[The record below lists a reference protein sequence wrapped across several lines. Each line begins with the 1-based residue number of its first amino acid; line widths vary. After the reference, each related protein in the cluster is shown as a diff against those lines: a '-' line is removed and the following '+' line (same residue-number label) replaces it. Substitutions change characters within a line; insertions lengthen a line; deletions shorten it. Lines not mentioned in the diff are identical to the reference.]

1 MAIVKNNLSQS
12 VLIVLLMVASL
23 TMHVLK
29 LCMEG
34 TQLLS
39 ISERPMPREDIG
51 DKFRWD
57 ADGGNFFGQDQ
68 FLNI

>member
-12 VLIVLLMVASL
+12 VLIFLLMVASL
-23 TMHVLK
+23 PMHVLK

-39 ISERPMPREDIG
+39 ISERPRPQQDIG
-51 DKFRWD
+51 DKFRRD
-57 ADGGNFFGQDQ
+57 ADDGNFFGQDQ

>member
-1 MAIVKNNLSQS
+1 
-12 VLIVLLMVASL
+12 MVAPL
-23 TMHVLK
+23 PMHVLK

-39 ISERPMPREDIG
+39 ISEWPMPREDIG

-57 ADGGNFFGQDQ
+57 ADDGNFFGQDH
-68 FLNI
+68 FEYLAGSTFWALGG